1 MHISILTFDG
11 FNELDSMIALG
22 ILSRAKQD
30 HWKIHIACPTPTVS
44 SMNQLVIERQD
55 SIEQA
60 NHADVVIIGSGTCT
74 RDVIK
79 DQAIMG
85 RLKLDPN
92 RQLIATQCSG
102 ALVMS
107 KLGLLAQM
115 PVCTDTT
122 TAPWLID
129 SDIEV
134 LNQAFYA
141 RGNIASAGGCLAS
154 TYLAAWVIAKVRDRE
169 AAEAAIEYV
178 APVGEKAQYVER
190 VMKNITPYLGD

>member
-55 SIEQA
+55 SLEQA
-60 NHADVVIIGSGTCT
+60 NHADVVIIGSGTRT
-74 RDVIK
+74 RDVVK
-79 DQAIMG
+79 DLDIMG

-107 KLGLLAQM
+107 QLGLLAQI

-122 TAPWLID
+122 TAPWLVD

-154 TYLAAWVIAKVRDRE
+154 TYLAAWVIAKVRDTE
-169 AAEAAIEYV
+169 AAQAAIEYV

-190 VMKNITPYLGD
+190 VMTHITPYLGD

>member
-1 MHISILTFDG
+1 
-11 FNELDSMIALG
+11 
-22 ILSRAKQD
+22 
-30 HWKIHIACPTPTVS
+30 
-44 SMNQLVIERQD
+44 
-55 SIEQA
+55 
-60 NHADVVIIGSGTCT
+60 
-74 RDVIK
+74 
-79 DQAIMG
+79 
-85 RLKLDPN
+85 
-92 RQLIATQCSG
+92 
-102 ALVMS
+102 MS

-154 TYLAAWVIAKVRDRE
+154 TYLAAWVIAKVRDTE
-169 AAEAAIEYV
+169 AAQAAIEYV

-190 VMKNITPYLGD
+190 VMTHITPYLGD

>member
-55 SIEQA
+55 TIEQA
-60 NHADVVIIGSGTCT
+60 NHADVVIIGSGTRT
-74 RDVIK
+74 RDVVK
-79 DQAIMG
+79 DLDIMG

-122 TAPWLID
+122 TAPWLVD
-129 SDIEV
+129 SDFEV

-154 TYLAAWVIAKVRDRE
+154 TYLAAWVIAKVRDTE
-169 AAEAAIEYV
+169 AAQAAIEYV

-190 VMKNITPYLGD
+190 VMTHITPYLGD